1 MLTPKQE
8 KFCHAIVDGKSQ
20 AEAYKEAYST
30 KNMAD
35 STVYQEASRL
45 MDNPNISARIA
56 ELRERIDNK
65 LVMSAKK
72 RAEKLTE
79 FINNDDPSIAMKAI
93 DILNKMTG
101 EYVQKVEASVE
112 QEIEVNIKLSDDE

>member
-8 KFCHAIVDGKSQ
+8 KFCHAIVDGKTQ
-20 AEAYKEAYST
+20 VDAYKEAYNT

-35 STVYQEASRL
+35 NSIYVEASKL
-45 MDNPNISARIA
+45 MDNPKIAQRIA

-65 LVMSAKK
+65 LVMSATK

-101 EYVQKVEASVE
+101 EYTQKVEASVA
-112 QEIEVNIKLSDDE
+112 QEIEVNITLDD

>member
-8 KFCHAIVDGKSQ
+8 RFCHGIVDGKTQ
-20 AEAYKEAYST
+20 FDAYKEAYNT
-30 KNMAD
+30 KNMANN
-35 STVYQEASRL
+35 SIYVEASKL
-45 MDNPNISARIA
+45 MDNPKIAQRIA

-65 LVMSAKK
+65 LIMSATK

-79 FINNDDPSIAMKAI
+79 FVNNDDPSIAMKAI

-101 EYVQKVEASVE
+101 EYTQKVEASVA
-112 QEIEVNIKLSDDE
+112 QEIEVNITLDD